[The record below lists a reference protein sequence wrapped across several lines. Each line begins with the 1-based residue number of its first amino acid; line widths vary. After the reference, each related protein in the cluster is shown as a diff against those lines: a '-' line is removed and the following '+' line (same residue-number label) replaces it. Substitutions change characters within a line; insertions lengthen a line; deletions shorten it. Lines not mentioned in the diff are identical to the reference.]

1 MAENKNSRIIIL
13 VLLALLIGAA
23 GLLYFQKQSNEEMVA
38 GLTQEKESLKMELSE
53 LAEQYNVLLE
63 DSDSLNRTLI
73 AERDRILNLMDSIDN
88 LQGDIRVLR
97 RYRAEVFK
105 LKKEN
110 KELLDRADSLI
121 VVNRQLEA
129 EKQRV
134 EENLQQS
141 EERNAALTDENR
153 RLDDEVNL
161 GKRLQAYEII
171 SGAVRVRGDKEKT
184 TDRASKADKIKTCFM
199 LSENLIADAGDKV
212 VYIRILEPNGN
223 LMGKGM
229 EEYAIQV
236 DGEKI
241 LCSEKKTFF
250 YENEALDLCV
260 YVDLPENT
268 ELAEGEYKVEVY
280 MDSAKIGES
289 TFDLRNGWL

>member
-23 GLLYFQKQSNEEMVA
+23 GLLYFQKQSNDEMVSN
-38 GLTQEKESLKMELSE
+38 LTQEKESLKMELTE

-73 AERDRILNLMDSIDN
+73 AERDRILNLLDSIDN

-110 KELLDRADSLI
+110 KILLDRADSLI

-129 EKQRV
+129 EKQKV
-134 EENLQQS
+134 EENL
-141 EERNAALTDENR
+141 ENAENLNSALTNENR
-153 RLDDEVNL
+153 RLDDQVNL

-171 SGAVRVRGDKEKT
+171 SGAIRMRGDKERA
-184 TDRASKADKIKTCFM
+184 TDKASKVDKIKTCFM

-212 VYIRILEPNGN
+212 IYVRLLEPNGN
-223 LMGKGM
+223 LKGKGM
-229 EEYAIQV
+229 DEYAVEI

-241 LCSEKKTFF
+241 LCSEKKTIY
-250 YENEALDLCV
+250 YENEAMDMCV

-268 ELAEGEYKVEVY
+268 ELEEGEYKVEIY
-280 MDSAKIGES
+280 TASAKIGES
-289 TFDLRNGWL
+289 TFELRAGWL

>member
-23 GLLYFQKQSNEEMVA
+23 GLLYFQKQSNEEMAA
-38 GLTQEKESLKMELSE
+38 GLTQEKESLKMELTE

-73 AERDRILNLMDSIDN
+73 AERDRILNLLDSIDN

-105 LKKEN
+105 LKKEK

-141 EERNAALTDENR
+141 EERNAVLTDENR

-212 VYIRILEPNGN
+212 VYVRILEPNGN

-229 EEYAIQV
+229 DEYAIQV

-241 LCSEKKTFF
+241 LCSEKKSFF
-250 YENEALDLCV
+250 YENEAMDLCV

-280 MDSAKIGES
+280 MESAKIGES

>member
-73 AERDRILNLMDSIDN
+73 AERDRILNLLDSIDN

-134 EENLQQS
+134 EDNLQQS

-212 VYIRILEPNGN
+212 VYIRVLEPNGN

-229 EEYAIQV
+229 DEYAIQV

-241 LCSEKKTFF
+241 LCSEKKSFF